1 MDKIADYVALALIL
15 AAALHLFWQRK
26 LRSDVTALLVTLALI
41 FPWPHPGGKWSSIL
55 TYQEGFSGFGSV
67 AVVMVVSMFVFGGA
81 IVRTGAAEF
90 LGTRLFRFCARNELL
105 LQAAVLTI
113 TTAASMFVNDTTV
126 VLIFM
131 PLILAVC
138 KEKNLSPSR
147 YLLLAAYGSLLGG
160 QWTLIGT
167 RSNIVISDYFA
178 RQQQAAGQAVVGLGF
193 FDFTRIAAA
202 VFVVCTASFFLY
214 GRKRLPT
221 ASGTALEAEELARE
235 YLTEAK
241 VTPESSVVG
250 KTLDQLDWTKRADLT
265 VIEVIREEQRMPA
278 SKWLKLQ
285 TGDVLVMRGPV
296 PVMGELLKSPDFQLK
311 EEVKI
316 DAKMLSSLDLVTVE
330 ALLAPRSDY
339 AGRSLEQVDF
349 SRDYGFTV
357 MGISRRGK
365 TMHERPMSTRLRFG
379 DSLLLLGYI
388 AGVDRLARNA
398 NLMILGQSPYSPVGR
413 TKALITMGLLAG
425 VIATAV
431 SGLLSPAVSIP
442 LVAMLVILFGCVK
455 VEDAYK
461 GVDWQAVVTVAG
473 MIPFGVAL
481 EKTGAAAGLAHW
493 IVGTLAGV
501 TPTLVLGVILLVA
514 VVLTQLIENAA
525 VALILAPLAYQ
536 VAKETGADPKPF
548 MVGLAICVS
557 SAFCTPIAH
566 ESTILVMGPGRYE
579 FKHYLQVGGVMASAP
594 TIQWARPAAA
604 PVFSSATPNG
614 IMPATVTTACQS
626 TAL

>member
-1 MDKIADYVALALIL
+1 MDEMADYIALALIL
-15 AAALHLFWQRK
+15 IAALYLFWQHK
-26 LRSDVTALLVTLALI
+26 LRTDVTALLVTLALI
-41 FPWPHPGGKWSSIL
+41 FPWLHPGGQWRSIL

-90 LGTRLFRFCARNELL
+90 LGTRLFRLCARHELL
-105 LQAAVLTI
+105 LQAAVLAV

-178 RQQQAAGQAVVGLGF
+178 RQQHAAGQTVTGLGF
-193 FDFTRIAAA
+193 FDFTRIAAV
-202 VFVVCTASFFLY
+202 VFAACAASFFFY
-214 GRKRLPT
+214 GRKLLPT
-221 ASGTALEAEELARE
+221 ASAGDMEAEELARE

-241 VTPESSVVG
+241 VTPQSGIVG
-250 KTLDQLDWTKRADLT
+250 KTLDQLAWTKRADLT
-265 VIEVIREEQRMPA
+265 VIEVIRGEEQMPA

-285 TGDVLVMRGPV
+285 PGDVLVMRGPV

-311 EEVKI
+311 DEVKI
-316 DAKMLSSLDLVTVE
+316 DGNMLRSMDLVTVE

-349 SRDYGFTV
+349 NRDYGFTV
-357 MGISRRGK
+357 MGISRHGK
-365 TMHERPMSTRLRFG
+365 TIHERPMSTRLRFG
-379 DSLLLLGYI
+379 DSLLLLGYV
-388 AGVDRLARNA
+388 AGVDRLARNPH
-398 NLMILGQSPYSPVGR
+398 LMILGQRPFHPVGK
-413 TKALITMGLLAG
+413 TKALITLALLAG
-425 VIATAV
+425 VITTAV

-461 GVDWQAVVTVAG
+461 TVDWQAVVTVAG

-481 EKTGAAAGLAHW
+481 EKTGAAAGLAQW
-493 IVGTLAGV
+493 IVSALAGINPSV
-501 TPTLVLGVILLVA
+501 VLGVILLLAVA
-514 VVLTQLIENAA
+514 LTQLIENAA
-525 VALILAPLAYQ
+525 VAIILAPLAYQ

-557 SAFCTPIAH
+557 AGFCTPIAH

-579 FKHYLQVGGVMASAP
+579 FKHYLQVGGMMAILTWLVA
-594 TIQWARPAAA
+594 TI
-604 PVFSSATPNG
+604 VTPRVW
-614 IMPATVTTACQS
+614 PF
-626 TAL
+626 

>member
-1 MDKIADYVALALIL
+1 MDATADYIALALIL
-15 AAALHLFWQRK
+15 AAALYLFWQHK
-26 LRSDVTALLVTLALI
+26 LRTDVTALLVTLALI
-41 FPWPHPGGKWSSIL
+41 LPWPHPNGPWRSIL

-90 LGTRLFRFCARNELL
+90 LGTRLFRLCARHELL
-105 LQAAVLTI
+105 LQAAVLAV

-131 PLILAVC
+131 PLILGVC

-178 RQQQAAGQAVVGLGF
+178 RQQHAAGQVVVGLGF
-193 FDFTRIAAA
+193 FDFTRIAAV
-202 VFVVCTASFFLY
+202 VFAACAASFFLY
-214 GRKRLPT
+214 GRKLLPA
-221 ASGTALEAEELARE
+221 ASAGQAEAEELARK
-235 YLTEAK
+235 YLTEAT
-241 VTPESSVVG
+241 VTPQSSIVG
-250 KTLDQLDWTKRADLT
+250 KTIGQLDWARRADLT
-265 VIEVIREEQRMPA
+265 VIEVIRGEDRMPA

-285 TGDVLVMRGPV
+285 PADVLVMQGPV
-296 PVMGELLKSPDFQLK
+296 PVIGELLKSPDFQLK
-311 EEVKI
+311 EELKI
-316 DAKMLSSLDLVTVE
+316 DVKMLRSMDLVTVE

-357 MGISRRGK
+357 MGISRHGK
-365 TMHERPMSTRLRFG
+365 TIHERPMCRRLGFG
-379 DSLLLLGYI
+379 DSLLLLGYV
-388 AGVDRLARNA
+388 AGVDRLARNP
-398 NLMILGQSPYSPVGR
+398 NLIIRGQRPFLPVGK
-413 TKALITMGLLAG
+413 TKALITIALLAG

-461 GVDWQAVVTVAG
+461 MVDWQAVVTVAG

-481 EKTGAAAGLAHW
+481 EKTGAATGLAHW
-493 IVGTLAGV
+493 IVGTLAGIS
-501 TPTLVLGVILLVA
+501 PTVVLGVILLLA

-525 VALILAPLAYQ
+525 VASILAPLAYQ

-557 SAFCTPIAH
+557 AAFCTPIAH

-579 FKHYLQVGGVMASAP
+579 FKHYLQVGGVMAMLTWLVA
-594 TIQWARPAAA
+594 TI
-604 PVFSSATPNG
+604 VTPWVW
-614 IMPATVTTACQS
+614 PF
-626 TAL
+626 

>member
-1 MDKIADYVALALIL
+1 MDTMADYIALGLIL
-15 AAALHLFWQRK
+15 AAALYLFWQHK
-26 LRSDVTALLVTLALI
+26 LRTDVTALLVTLALI
-41 FPWPHPGGKWSSIL
+41 LPWPHPDGQWRSIL

-90 LGTRLFRFCARNELL
+90 LGTRLFRFCARHELL
-105 LQAAVLTI
+105 LQAAVLVG
-113 TTAASMFVNDTTV
+113 TTGASMFVNDTTV

-178 RQQQAAGQAVVGLGF
+178 RQQNAAGQGVLGLGF
-193 FDFTRIAAA
+193 FDFTPIAAV
-202 VFVVCTASFFLY
+202 VFAACATYFFLY
-214 GRKRLPT
+214 GRKLLPT
-221 ASGTALEAEELARE
+221 ASIWEAEAEELARE
-235 YLTEAK
+235 YLTEAQI
-241 VTPESSVVG
+241 TPKSSIVG
-250 KTLDQLDWTKRADLT
+250 KTLDQLDWTKRADVA
-265 VIEVIREEQRMPA
+265 VIEVIRGEERMPA
-278 SKWLKLQ
+278 SNWLKLQ
-285 TGDVLVMRGPV
+285 PGDVLVMQGAV
-296 PVMGELLKSPDFQLK
+296 PLIGELLKSPDFQLK

-316 DAKMLSSLDLVTVE
+316 DAKMLRSMDLVTVE

-339 AGRSLEQVDF
+339 AERSLEQVDF

-357 MGISRRGK
+357 MGISRHGK
-365 TMHERPMSTRLRFG
+365 TIHERPMSTRLAFG
-379 DSLLLLGYI
+379 DSLLLLGSV
-388 AGVDRLARNA
+388 ADVDRLVRNP
-398 NLMILGQSPYSPVGR
+398 NLMILGQRPFLPVSKA
-413 TKALITMGLLAG
+413 KALITIALLAG

-461 GVDWQAVVTVAG
+461 TVDWQAVVTVAG

-481 EKTGAAAGLAHW
+481 EKTGAAAGLAQW
-493 IVGTLAGV
+493 IVGALAGIN
-501 TPTLVLGVILLVA
+501 PTVVLGVILLLA

-525 VALILAPLAYQ
+525 VAIILAPLAYQ
-536 VAKETGADPKPF
+536 VAKESGADPKPF

-557 SAFCTPIAH
+557 AAFCTPIAH
-566 ESTILVMGPGRYE
+566 ESTILVMGPGGYNFGDF
-579 FKHYLQVGGVMASAP
+579 FKVGAGS
-594 TIQWARPAAA
+594 TILTLIVLLIGMRL
-604 PVFSSATPNG
+604 FFG
-614 IMPATVTTACQS
+614 IV
-626 TAL
+626 

>member
-1 MDKIADYVALALIL
+1 MDKAADYLALALIL
-15 AAALHLFWQRK
+15 VVALHLFWQRK
-26 LRSDVTALLVTLALI
+26 LRTDVTALLVTLALI
-41 FPWPHPGGKWSSIL
+41 FPWPHPDGQWRSLL

-90 LGTRLFRFCARNELL
+90 LGTRLFRLCARHELL
-105 LQAAVLTI
+105 LQAAVLAV
-113 TTAASMFVNDTTV
+113 TTVASMFVNDTTV

-138 KEKNLSPSR
+138 KERNLPPSR

-178 RQQQAAGQAVVGLGF
+178 RQQLAANQAVVGLGF
-193 FDFTRIAAA
+193 FDFTPIAAV
-202 VFVVCTASFFLY
+202 VFAACAASLFFY
-214 GRKRLPT
+214 GRKLLPAT
-221 ASGTALEAEELARE
+221 SPREAEAEELARE

-241 VTPESSVVG
+241 VTPKSSIVG
-250 KTLDQLDWTKRADLT
+250 KTLEQLEWTKRADVT
-265 VIEVIREEQRMPA
+265 VLEVIRGEERMPA

-285 TGDVLVMRGPV
+285 AGDILVMRGPV
-296 PVMGELLKSPDFQLK
+296 PVIGELLKSPDFQLK

-316 DAKMLSSLDLVTVE
+316 DVNMLRSMDLVTVE

-357 MGISRRGK
+357 MGISRHGR
-365 TMHERPMSTRLRFG
+365 TIHERPMSTRLRFG
-379 DSLLLLGYI
+379 DSLLLLGCI
-388 AGVDRLARNA
+388 AGVDRLARNP
-398 NLMILGQSPYSPVGR
+398 NVMILGQRPFHPVGK
-413 TKALITMGLLAG
+413 TKALITLALLAG

-442 LVAMLVILFGCVK
+442 LVAMLVILVGCVK

-461 GVDWQAVVTVAG
+461 TVDWQAVVTVAG

-481 EKTGAAAGLAHW
+481 EKTGAATGLAQAM
-493 IVGTLAGV
+493 VGALTGIN
-501 TPTLVLGVILLVA
+501 PTVVLGVILLLA

-525 VALILAPLAYQ
+525 VAIILAPLAYQ
-536 VAKETGADPKPF
+536 VAKETGADPRPF

-557 SAFCTPIAH
+557 AAFCTPIAH

-579 FKHYLQVGGVMASAP
+579 FKHYLQVGGVMALLTWLVA
-594 TIQWARPAAA
+594 TII
-604 PVFSSATPNG
+604 TPRVW
-614 IMPATVTTACQS
+614 PF
-626 TAL
+626 

>member
-1 MDKIADYVALALIL
+1 MDKMADYIALSLIL
-15 AAALHLFWQRK
+15 AAALYLFWQRK

-41 FPWPHPGGKWSSIL
+41 LPWPHPDGKWRSIL

-67 AVVMVVSMFVFGGA
+67 AVVMVVSMFVFGAA

-90 LGTRLFRFCARNELL
+90 LGTRVFRYCARNELL
-105 LQAAVLTI
+105 LQAAVLGVATL
-113 TTAASMFVNDTTV
+113 TSMFINDTTV
-126 VLIFM
+126 VLILL

-178 RQQQAAGQAVVGLGF
+178 RQQLAAGQAAVGLGF
-193 FDFTRIAAA
+193 FDFTRISAVDFAACA
-202 VFVVCTASFFLY
+202 ASFFFY
-214 GRKRLPT
+214 GRKLLPT
-221 ASGTALEAEELARE
+221 TRAGEAEAAELARE

-241 VTPESSVVG
+241 VTPESSIVG
-250 KTLDQLDWTKRADLT
+250 KTLDELDWTKRADLN
-265 VIEVIREEQRMPA
+265 VLEVIRGEDRMPA
-278 SKWLKLQ
+278 RKWLKLQ
-285 TGDVLVMRGPV
+285 PGDVLVMQGPV
-296 PVMGELLKSPDFQLK
+296 PVIGELLKSPDFQLK

-316 DAKMLSSLDLVTVE
+316 DATMLQRMDLITVE

-357 MGISRRGK
+357 MGISRHGK
-365 TMHERPMSTRLRFG
+365 TIHERPMSTRLGFG
-379 DSLLLLGYI
+379 DSLLLLGSV
-388 AGVDRLARNA
+388 AGMDRLARNL
-398 NLMILGQSPYSPVGR
+398 NLMILGQRAFHPVGK
-413 TKALITMGLLAG
+413 TKALITMALLAA

-461 GVDWQAVVTVAG
+461 TVDWQAVVTVAG

-481 EKTGAAAGLAHW
+481 EKTGAAAGLAHG
-493 IVGTLAGV
+493 IVGALGGIS
-501 TPTLVLGVILLVA
+501 PTVVLGVILLLA

-525 VALILAPLAYQ
+525 VAIILAPLAYQ

-557 SAFCTPIAH
+557 AAFCTPIAH

-579 FKHYLQVGGVMASAP
+579 FKHYLQVGGVMAIL
-594 TIQWARPAAA
+594 TWL
-604 PVFSSATPNG
+604 VATL
-614 IMPATVTTACQS
+614 VTPWIWPF
-626 TAL
+626 